1 MPPLSPLNRL
11 VAALGLCMA
20 VAMRCSGAEPMTDAE
35 KNTLREAHEAYA
47 QAIAERQAYPNHI
60 ESSFAIA
67 MQKHQEA
74 DSLAMK
80 IGLAGKADAVP
91 FLLDL
96 KDQAFLRSF
105 ANTFRRPAT
114 PEIEALLLRH
124 LQDPSLHPPEM
135 SADIWALV
143 HPYHTRAL
151 FDAFLAR
158 IKAELDT
165 PQDPNNF
172 FSMMQGANVGYLA
185 AAIVRTDQPGIEA
198 ELTAILP
205 QLDPYGAE
213 PVARFLAERH
223 YQPAEPALID
233 LVRRTP
239 EGLRARNAQAVLALG
254 SQAVLDAVAQQT
266 VAVSRLPHT
275 PLYMNQSVEDLLRV
289 RNKEIEDLLNAIEV
303 SPPWVRLDR
312 KLLAGKAL
320 QGFTPEQLGKIAAM
334 IEARDRVEKIAADVT
349 PDNFT
354 HWLSFPS
361 GMYYDMV
368 RSFIKRGIDVN
379 AANKSGEQPVNVAAH
394 FSNVEAMRLLLEA
407 GADPDGKS
415 ADGVPPLRILAGHKS
430 AFDANDEP
438 TLATAK
444 LLIAKGAH
452 VSAAPPDGWT
462 PLHLAAV
469 ANFRKMAELL
479 VESGAN
485 VNAEAFERMGITT
498 APGLYGLTPLQLAED
513 QGATE
518 LAAYLRSKGATVN
531 HVFAAKRAARNAE
544 GALIAPFLWHSH

>member
-1 MPPLSPLNRL
+1 M
-11 VAALGLCMA
+11 V
-20 VAMRCSGAEPMTDAE
+20 VAMQCSIAEPMTDAE

-74 DSLAMK
+74 DSLVMK

-105 ANTFRRPAT
+105 ANTFHGPAT
-114 PEIEALLLRH
+114 PEIEALVQKH

-143 HPYHTRAL
+143 HQYHTRAL

-158 IKAELDT
+158 IKAELNT
-165 PQDPNNF
+165 PQDPRNF
-172 FSMMQGANVGYLA
+172 FSMMRDGSVGYLA

-198 ELTAILP
+198 ELTGILP
-205 QLDPYGAE
+205 QLEPYGAE

-223 YQPAEPALID
+223 YQPAEPALIE
-233 LVRRTP
+233 LVRRTQ
-239 EGLRARNAQAVLALG
+239 EGLAARNAQAVLAFG
-254 SQAVLDAVAQQT
+254 SQAVLDAVVRQT

-275 PLYMNQSVEDLLRV
+275 PQYMNQSVDDLLRT

-303 SPPWVRLDR
+303 SPPWVRLNR

-320 QGFTPEQLGKIAAM
+320 QGITPEQSAKVAAM
-334 IEARDRVEKIAADVT
+334 IEERDRVEKLATEVT

-361 GMYYDMV
+361 PMYYRMV
-368 RSFIKRGIDVN
+368 SDFIKRGIDVN
-379 AANKSGEQPVNVAAH
+379 APNKSGEWPVNVAAH
-394 FSNVEAMRLLLEA
+394 FSNVEAMRLLLDA

-415 ADGVPPLRILAGHKS
+415 ANGVTPLRTVAGSKS

-438 TLATAK
+438 TLATAR
-444 LLIAKGAH
+444 LLIAKGAN
-452 VSAAPPDGWT
+452 VSVAGTDGWT

-479 VESGAN
+479 VENGAN
-485 VNAEAFERMGITT
+485 VNAEAYERMGVTT
-498 APGLYGLTPLQLAED
+498 EPGLYGLTPLQLAED
-513 QGATE
+513 QKTTE
-518 LAAYLRSKGATVN
+518 IAAYLRSKGATVN
-531 HVFAAKRAARNAE
+531 HVFAAKRATRNAE
-544 GALIAPFLWHSH
+544 GANIAPFLWHSH